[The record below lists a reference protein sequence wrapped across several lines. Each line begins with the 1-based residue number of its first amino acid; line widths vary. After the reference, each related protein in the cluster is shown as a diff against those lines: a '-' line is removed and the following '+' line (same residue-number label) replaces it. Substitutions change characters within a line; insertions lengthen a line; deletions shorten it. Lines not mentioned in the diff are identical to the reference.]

1 MIISI
6 KPHSTLQKFFR
17 GTDLKAEVNSYADI
31 LDYLQSIHPDFIVY
45 IKKQAEIELQETFVF
60 LDKNLRELT
69 KDEMFIRRAKEGDI
83 IYIVPAIVGGGGKR
97 GIFAMLA
104 MAALLIAMPYLL
116 PTLAGTTL
124 IGATATTA
132 AVTIGTL
139 ATTVGIN
146 LALMGVSMLLMP
158 KAGSGAAESSRD
170 NDAFGSLV
178 NTTTSGMPIA
188 LNYGLVRVAGQLVS
202 GYVKTMESDK
212 DDIITLKDVTSV

>member
-31 LDYLQSIHPDFIVY
+31 LDYLQSIHPDFLVY
-45 IKKQAEIELQETFVF
+45 VKKQAELGLQETFTF

-104 MAALLIAMPYLL
+104 MAALMIAMPYLA
-116 PTLAGTTL
+116 PTLAGVQL
-124 IGATATTA
+124 VAATATTA
-132 AVTIGTL
+132 AITVGTL
-139 ATTVGIN
+139 ATTIGIN

-212 DDIITLKDVTSV
+212 DDIITLKDVTTV